1 MMNNTVSKE
10 AVFLIGGSRFLH
22 LQEVGQD
29 VSYATYDAVTGE
41 QLENGLI
48 SYNNLRPDGKYKMET
63 ARNWYLYQIAHCSIN
78 GCQRESVN
86 ILVKFPA
93 SGVQKRWIMGDK
105 TIPDDVRIVNNSYD
119 DLYRIPDGGV
129 VQFDFP
135 DGKCVAEALFY
146 VDDYHLL
153 VGGACW
159 PLHICEFY
167 QMFSPNDG
175 FCVYPEHLSA
185 DDKAVWRLILT
196 TDKYIAIRSSNEGWE
211 YTLYNWKYD
220 VLCNGK
226 LDAPELTIEEAREE
240 ILIEHHLE
248 KDRRIKIDYEKFSEN
263 MS

>member
-1 MMNNTVSKE
+1 MMNNIVAKE

-93 SGVQKRWIMGDK
+93 SGVQKRWIRGDK
-105 TIPDDVRIVNNSYD
+105 TIPDDVRIVNHSYD

-129 VQFDFP
+129 VQIDFP
-135 DGKCVAEALFY
+135 DGSSVTEALY
-146 VDDYHLL
+146 NVDDYHLL
-153 VGGACW
+153 VGGVGW
-159 PLHICEFY
+159 PLHICEFS
-167 QMFSPNDG
+167 QIFAGCD
-175 FCVYPEHLSA
+175 VYPERLTA
-185 DDKAVWRLILT
+185 DEKAVWRVIYT
-196 TDKYIAIRSSNEGWE
+196 ERYIAIRSCDEGWE

-248 KDRRIKIDYEKFSEN
+248 RDLRIKIDYEKFPEN

>member
-1 MMNNTVSKE
+1 MMNNTVAKE

-48 SYNNLRPDGKYKMET
+48 PYNNLRPDGKYKMET

-93 SGVQKRWIMGDK
+93 SGVQKRWIRGDK
-105 TIPDDVRIVNNSYD
+105 TIPDDVRIVNHSYD

-129 VQFDFP
+129 VQIDFQ
-135 DGKCVAEALFY
+135 DGKCVTEALFY

-153 VGGACW
+153 VGGAGW

-175 FCVYPEHLSA
+175 CCVYPEHLSA

-196 TDKYIAIRSSNEGWE
+196 DKYIAIQSCNDGWE
-211 YTLYNWKYD
+211 YKIYDGKYAFT
-220 VLCNGK
+220 CSGK

-240 ILIEHHLE
+240 ILDEHNL
-248 KDRRIKIDYEKFSEN
+248 KQGRRIKLDYEEFSKN
-263 MS
+263 IS